1 VTSIEMKLSP
11 RTPWS
16 QYTRARDDMR
26 SERRCKDS
34 LSKRFWIACALLLT
48 SVFASGCGDDF
59 SRVGGRI
66 TLDGKP
72 LAGGENV
79 AVTVLFYP
87 ESGRGSPAAGL
98 ADENGDYFVS
108 TGARKGLPPG
118 NYIVTLSAAQLI
130 QPPGGGAPTKKILTP
145 KRYASPKLSGLS
157 TEVKPSRNTFDIRL
171 QSDGGGR
178 S

>member
-1 VTSIEMKLSP
+1 M
-11 RTPWS
+11 TPSHRKSWP
-16 QYTRARDDMR
+16 QHVRALDCIRGKR
-26 SERRCKDS
+26 KCKEGVS
-34 LSKRFWIACALLLT
+34 TNFWIACALLLT
-48 SVFASGCGDDF
+48 AVFASGCGDDF

-87 ESGRGSPAAGL
+87 ESGRGSPAAAL

-118 NYIVTLSAAQLI
+118 NYIVTLSAAQMI
-130 QPPGGGAPTKKILTP
+130 QPPSGGAPTKKILTP
-145 KRYASPKLSGLS
+145 ARYANPKLSGLS
-157 TEVKPSRNTFDIRL
+157 TEVKPGRNTFDIQL